1 MRNEQRYFLC
11 IPANFLSNQK
21 WIDRETFQKIFV
33 YLLTEDN
40 RRLAP
45 TILNAPLSRDRDLP
59 KDKAVT
65 NKPIVIISG
74 IYLKNGNLKK
84 ENFLY
89 DPKIEVHKGGGL
101 LTPFVEEGD
110 IQIEL
115 KAGGNVIYS
124 NRLSSFAEIEF
135 LRDGRE
141 TNKTHKL
148 SSVPI
153 TASLPLLYG
162 MDTDYEIVIKQINGS
177 SERALFS
184 SRVPKS
190 E

>member
-1 MRNEQRYFLC
+1 M
-11 IPANFLSNQK
+11 
-21 WIDRETFQKIFV
+21 
-33 YLLTEDN
+33 
-40 RRLAP
+40 
-45 TILNAPLSRDRDLP
+45 
-59 KDKAVT
+59 
-65 NKPIVIISG
+65 
-74 IYLKNGNLKK
+74 
-84 ENFLY
+84 
-89 DPKIEVHKGGGL
+89 
-101 LTPFVEEGD
+101 LTPLVEEGD

-135 LRDGRE
+135 LKEGGE
-141 TNKTHKL
+141 NHKTYKL

-162 MDTDYEIVIKQINGS
+162 MDTDYEIAIKQINGS

-184 SRVPKS
+184 SELPKS